1 LIAQAIQ
8 VLPMAQ
14 RKTSDNSV
22 TDNMVEQVVKN
33 HQAVEIIE
41 TGVDYLRKQVVD
53 YPAAQIIA
61 SVVDDTLPHID

>member
-22 TDNMVEQVVKN
+22 TDNMVEQVVKD

-41 TGVDYLRKQVVD
+41 TGFDYLRKQVVD
-53 YPAAQIIA
+53 YLAAEIMA